1 MRIPKEATMY
11 RRKRTILKSLVV
23 GFAVVAFAAPTALA
37 EPRGPGNSQSQP
49 DFWNYDAV
57 TGEKVANTSPG
68 ISPIGLVRMYDVGAN
83 TSPSISPIGLLRM
96 YDVTSVGSDDRAA
109 YRGSS
114 PTLDPA
120 VIGSPDDRSV
130 FRGVETTPTL
140 TLSPA
145 LRGEQVKSFDRPTA
159 APISQPTASATDDG
173 FQWGDAGLGAI
184 STIALLLLMGA
195 GALLIRQQ
203 RRRVEAF

>member
-1 MRIPKEATMY
+1 MY
-11 RRKRTILKSLVV
+11 RRKRRILTPLVLS
-23 GFAVVAFAAPTALA
+23 FAVAAFAAPTALG
-37 EPRGPGNSQSQP
+37 EPRGPGNSADESEQ
-49 DFWNYDAV
+49 AA
-57 TGEKVANTSPG
+57 TTS
-68 ISPIGLVRMYDVGAN
+68 IGV
-83 TSPSISPIGLLRM
+83 SPIGLLRM
-96 YDVTSVGSDDRAA
+96 YDMSSVGSDDRAV
-109 YRGSS
+109 YHGSS
-114 PTLDPA
+114 PSLDPA

-130 FRGVETTPTL
+130 FRGVETTTPTL

-145 LRGEQVKSFDRPTA
+145 LRGEQVKTFDRPSF

-184 STIALLLLMGA
+184 STMALLLLMGA